1 MTLFTPSL
9 LSEQSEQKNL
19 QVPPCSA
26 MVIVK
31 TNFYLQA
38 SVTTG
43 LALGFGSAKARPLV
57 ALKYENKTYKSFEN
71 YCFVSTS

>member
-1 MTLFTPSL
+1 MTLFTPSSV
-9 LSEQSEQKNL
+9 SEQGEQKNL
-19 QVPPCSA
+19 QIPPCSA

-38 SVTTG
+38 SVMTG

-57 ALKYENKTYKSFEN
+57 A
-71 YCFVSTS
+71 

>member
-1 MTLFTPSL
+1 VTKANK
-9 LSEQSEQKNL
+9 KNL
-19 QVPPCSA
+19 QIPSCTA

-43 LALGFGSAKARPLV
+43 SAVGFGSASARPLV
-57 ALKYENKTYKSFEN
+57 AL
-71 YCFVSTS
+71 